1 MFLFWEKAAALLKGR
16 QRDRRN
22 CKKFGRPVMSG
33 GEGTLSRDKAEEAE
47 RGLSMTRFR
56 RLIKSLK

>member
-1 MFLFWEKAAALLKGR
+1 
-16 QRDRRN
+16 
-22 CKKFGRPVMSG
+22 MSG

-56 RLIKSLK
+56 RVIKSLK